1 MSTNSRG
8 PSALKGM
15 QRSLSQRVS
24 CSDIGRGAG
33 VGILLITIACG
44 GGATLSETRGPDAP
58 VSSAVHPLSPTVE
71 SSPVPVV
78 TAAAARNDWM
88 TLGARAAVAS
98 SGAAPPASVNERAER
113 ELLGAER
120 PASPPAPVGERSET
134 PRSEEP
140 VAHSPEHVGL
150 EPAAEMVIPEEYLV
164 QPGDTLSQI
173 AECFG
178 VRVTELRSANQFSLR
193 RQARAG
199 EVLHIPGSAT
209 HACTNPER
217 APPANC
223 APVTRGEAAE
233 LASRCLHRVKVGES
247 ASLLAARVGLTVEQL
262 LAMNRCTT
270 DQMQL
275 GQVMRLCRDSKRSVT
290 VASQQADSTS
300 SKSTKVEPPLTLPRT
315 SACEPRIRTANE
327 ADGSRRVLV
336 LSNGA
341 ADRLFGMYV
350 DEVKRRHLD
359 TDWTKLVIMFVNESG
374 AQISLTAEKLTFGE
388 TVLGLSDVRK
398 WKKRLKGMKAAARS
412 NAIGDAE
419 ALGGDLMCL
428 PSAP

>member
-164 QPGDTLSQI
+164 QPGDTLSRAAQCEPVF
-173 AECFG
+173 APAPGACRGSFAHTRLSHTRMYQPG
-178 VRVTELRSANQFSLR
+178 KGAARELRARDQRRGCGTCFEMPPPRQGWRISQPPSRACRADGRATARYESLHYGPDAIGSGHEIVPGL
-193 RQARAG
+193 QALGHSREPASGLYHHGRAAADT
-199 EVLHIPGSAT
+199 P
-209 HACTNPER
+209 TN
-217 APPANC
+217 
-223 APVTRGEAAE
+223 
-233 LASRCLHRVKVGES
+233 
-247 ASLLAARVGLTVEQL
+247 VGL
-262 LAMNRCTT
+262 
-270 DQMQL
+270 
-275 GQVMRLCRDSKRSVT
+275 
-290 VASQQADSTS
+290 
-300 SKSTKVEPPLTLPRT
+300 
-315 SACEPRIRTANE
+315 
-327 ADGSRRVLV
+327 
-336 LSNGA
+336 
-341 ADRLFGMYV
+341 
-350 DEVKRRHLD
+350 
-359 TDWTKLVIMFVNESG
+359 
-374 AQISLTAEKLTFGE
+374 
-388 TVLGLSDVRK
+388 
-398 WKKRLKGMKAAARS
+398 
-412 NAIGDAE
+412 
-419 ALGGDLMCL
+419 
-428 PSAP
+428 